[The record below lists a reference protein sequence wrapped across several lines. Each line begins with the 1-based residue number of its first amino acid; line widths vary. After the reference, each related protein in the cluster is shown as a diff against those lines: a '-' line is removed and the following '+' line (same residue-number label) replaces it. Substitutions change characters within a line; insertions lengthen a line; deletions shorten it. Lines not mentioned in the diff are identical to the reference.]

1 MAVIDELA
9 PQPEPQGKRK
19 PRSEIKYPYYDLED
33 AIKVARAVRDRG
45 GGKCTLDQL
54 ARFLDAKSTASGAFR
69 SRIAGAALFGL
80 VEASS
85 GSVTSTK
92 RAQRILSPEY
102 PEDVE
107 QAKIDAFL
115 GVPLFKAVYDH
126 YRGQALPADVGL
138 KNTLEHEF
146 GVVKARVATAHRVL
160 MSSAQE
166 AGFFS
171 TGKGHLVEPL
181 IKPRTDDEGESKPEG
196 HEHKPPPP
204 GGTPPPPPSG
214 IHQVLQG
221 WLQLLPTNGE
231 WTKQERD
238 TWLQGFTAAI
248 DMLHRVKKEEQ
259 GQ

>member
-1 MAVIDELA
+1 MTVIEELA
-9 PQPEPQGKRK
+9 PQPQPHGKLR

-33 AIKVARAVRDRG
+33 ATKLARAVRDKG
-45 GGKCTLDQL
+45 GGSCTLDQL

-69 SRIAGAALFGL
+69 SRIGGAVLFGL
-80 VEASS
+80 VAASRGRVS
-85 GSVTSTK
+85 STQ

-102 PEDVE
+102 PEDAQ
-107 QAKIDAFL
+107 QAKIAAFL

-138 KNTLEHEF
+138 KNALEHQF

-171 TGKGHLVEPL
+171 TGKGHLVEPPT
-181 IKPRTDDEGESKPEG
+181 KPATEDGGGESQDQGRRLPLPSG
-196 HEHKPPPP
+196 
-204 GGTPPPPPSG
+204 PPPPPPPAG
-214 IHQVLQG
+214 IHPVLQG
-221 WLQLLPTNGE
+221 WLQLLPTDGE
-231 WTKQERD
+231 WAKRQRD

-248 DMLHRVKKEEQ
+248 DILYRIKKEEQ
-259 GQ
+259 GE